1 MRIAFAI
8 AAVFACS
15 SGARGQ
21 VVSRISVDSSG
32 LEADGDSGSSN
43 VYQQRPV
50 AISADGNVVAF
61 QSVADDLVA
70 GDKNGF
76 CDVFVHDR
84 TTGIT
89 ERVSVATS
97 GVGGDDASFQPA
109 LSADGRFVA
118 FWSYAANLVGFDTNQ
133 AADVFV
139 RDRLNSTTERV
150 SLRSNGDEGDGG
162 SYRAVLSADGRFVAF
177 ESDATNLVFGDTNQ
191 STDIFVR
198 DRQNAATRRMSVDSA
213 GNEANPGG
221 SFDPA
226 LSADGKVVAFS
237 SRADNLVA
245 GDTNLTY
252 DVFVHVRGSGNT
264 TRVSVDSAGNQSAW
278 GSVHPALS
286 SNGDVVAF
294 ESGASDLV
302 AGDTNGFS
310 DVFVHVRSTGVTERV
325 SVSSAGAEGD
335 GHSTNASL
343 SADGQ
348 IVAFATLATNLA
360 PYDANGVSDVLV
372 RDRAAGTTTLAS
384 FDGAWNAGDAA
395 SDRACLS
402 DDGQIVAFGS
412 FATTLIDADSNGV
425 ADVFVDD
432 RAAAP
437 LDATWNNYGS
447 GFAGTLGVPTFAP
460 SADPVVGTKITLDA
474 SNSSGAW
481 SVGLALVG
489 LQSASIPTSAGGTL
503 LVDPQMTLLFGLPP
517 AGASIPETI
526 PHDRIL
532 CGLPIFLQALEL
544 DAGALHGIS
553 FTPGLELV
561 VGH

>member
-1 MRIAFAI
+1 MRIAVVI
-8 AAVFACS
+8 VAVFAGS

-21 VVSRISVDSSG
+21 VISRISVDSSG

-84 TTGIT
+84 SSGLT

-109 LSADGRFVA
+109 LSAVGRFVA
-118 FWSYAANLVGFDTNQ
+118 FWSYAANLDGFDTNQ

-139 RDRLNSTTERV
+139 RDRLNGTTERV
-150 SLRSNGDEGDGG
+150 SVRSNGDEGDGG

-198 DRQNAATRRMSVDSA
+198 DRQNATTRRVSVDSA

-252 DVFVHVRGSGNT
+252 DVFVHQRGSGVT

-286 SNGDVVAF
+286 ADGHVVAF
-294 ESGASDLV
+294 ESGAQDLV
-302 AGDTNGFS
+302 AGDTNWKT
-310 DVFVHVRSTGVTERV
+310 DVFVHDRPTATTERV
-325 SVSSAGAEGD
+325 SISSSGAEAD
-335 GHSTNASL
+335 DHSGMASL

-348 IVAFATLATNLA
+348 IVAFTTLATNLV
-360 PYDANGVSDVLV
+360 PDDANGVSDVLV
-372 RDRAAGTTTLAS
+372 RDRGAGTTTLAS
-384 FDGAWNAGDAA
+384 FDCAWNAGDAA
-395 SDRACLS
+395 SDWARVS
-402 DDGQIVAFGS
+402 DDGQLVVFGS
-412 FATTLIDADSNGV
+412 YATTLVDGDSNGV

-432 RAAAP
+432 RAAPP
-437 LDATWNNYGS
+437 LDATWNNYGA
-447 GFAGTLGVPTFAP
+447 GFAGTLGVPAFVP
-460 SADPVVGTKITLDA
+460 SADPVLATNFTLDVA
-474 SNSSGAW
+474 NSSGAW

-489 LQSASIPTSAGGTL
+489 FQSASIPTSAGGTL
-503 LVDPQMTLLFGLPP
+503 LVDPAVTFLFGLPP

-526 PHDRIL
+526 PRDRVL
-532 CGLPIFLQALEL
+532 CGLPFFLQALEL
-544 DAGALHGIS
+544 DAGALYGIS